1 MYSDILLCVID
12 IKLQNR
18 INTIDGRWASC
29 QSVVLRDGVLH
40 CSLATERTYVLTE
53 AYENDLHIRFAN
65 AETDHDLIAFVRGW
79 GPLYLSEEQA
89 RSGAASLP
97 LSYCRAVQ
105 RWLRA
110 LLDLLAAF
118 KRAVGER
125 AALLEFIEAEY
136 EYEHNSPFPPN
147 EPGSLAALRHRFGIS
162 GNIVDWAKGADL
174 SAVRSAT
181 DFLVPFAS
189 VGPQG
194 AHLVCRRQRGQRQVQ
209 ASWMVFNLEDAL
221 RWMVWYDEFTQHP
234 ILCCQECR
242 KVFRGE
248 TAHARKYCTH
258 ECGHRATARNWQRNK
273 RKVLLGRS
281 KRKQRTGRK

>member
-1 MYSDILLCVID
+1 MCSDNVWFVID
-12 IKLQNR
+12 MQMQDR
-18 INTIDGRWASC
+18 INTIQGRWASC
-29 QSVVLRDGVLH
+29 QSVVLRDGLLH
-40 CSLATERTYVLTE
+40 CSLATDLTYVLTD

-65 AETDHDLIAFVRGW
+65 AETDRDLIAFVGSW

-89 RSGAASLP
+89 RCGVASLP
-97 LSYCRAVQ
+97 LSYCRALQ
-105 RWLRA
+105 RWIRA
-110 LLDLLAAF
+110 LLDLLTAF

-125 AALLEFIEAEY
+125 IALTEFIEAEY
-136 EYEHNSPFPPN
+136 ECERNSPFSPN
-147 EPGSLAALRHRFGIS
+147 EPLSLALLRHNFEII
-162 GNIVDWAKGADL
+162 GNIVDWAEGANL
-174 SAVRSAT
+174 LAVRSAT
-181 DFLVPFAS
+181 DFLVPLAS
-189 VGPQG
+189 VGPKG
-194 AHLVCRRQRGQRQVQ
+194 AQLVCRRRRDKRRVE

-273 RKVLLGRS
+273 RKFSRP
-281 KRKQRTGRK
+281 